1 MKYSWATKRSLDY
14 SKANNEVMN
23 QSMLELKRD
32 LSKAERESL
41 FQHSSP
47 QFIAE
52 RIKKVEMF

>member
-1 MKYSWATKRSLDY
+1 MNYSWATKRSLDY
-14 SKANNEVMN
+14 SKASDEVLN
-23 QSMLELKRD
+23 QCMLELKRD

>member
-1 MKYSWATKRSLDY
+1 MNYSWATKRSLDY